1 MSEATLDLEGAV
13 NIAKV
18 EALHHEMEEILK
30 LATPTV
36 INAGEV
42 SRVDTAALQ
51 LLASFFSSMQGA
63 EVEVKWGSVSDELR
77 AAAKLAGLE
86 QSISLG

>member
-1 MSEATLDLEGAV
+1 MSEAAIELEGVV

-18 EALHHEMEEILK
+18 ESLHHEMEEILK
-30 LATPTV
+30 LASPTV
-36 INAGEV
+36 ISAGEV

-51 LLASFFSSMQGA
+51 LFASFFTSMRTAEA
-63 EVEVKWGSVSDELR
+63 EVSWGSVSEELQ

-86 QSISLG
+86 QMLNLN

>member
-1 MSEATLDLEGAV
+1 MSDAAINLEGVV

-18 EALHHEMEEILK
+18 ETLHHEMEEVLK
-30 LATPTV
+30 LVTPIT

-42 SRVDTAALQ
+42 SRVDTASLQ
-51 LLASFFSSMQGA
+51 LFASFFKSMRAAEA
-63 EVEVKWGSVSDELR
+63 EVTWEAASDELR

-86 QSISLG
+86 QALNLN

>member
-1 MSEATLDLEGAV
+1 MSEAAINLEGVV

-18 EALHHEMEEILK
+18 ESLHHEMDEIVK
-30 LATPTV
+30 LATPTI
-36 INAGEV
+36 INAEDV

-51 LLASFFSSMQGA
+51 LFASFVSTMRGA
-63 EVEVKWGSVSDELR
+63 DVDVSWGGVSEELR

-86 QSISLG
+86 QAIGLG